1 MVNSVGPVQRSVIV
15 VSADIKEGKY
25 EAFQELMKSEAG
37 LKTTRNYEGC
47 NHVESFFNEE
57 SNKYIV
63 IEHWDSSE
71 LYNAYADWRF
81 NEDPSGLVKEMIPLL
96 NGGENGMED
105 HRQPHQQ
112 NHPRLDQRRIDV
124 AFRHRGT
131 VARPVGQNPAGCE
144 NGEWVHSKS

>member
-1 MVNSVGPVQRSVIV
+1 MTSYHNFDFKDGKISSTGEYFDATGMVNSVGPVQRSVIV

-63 IEHWDSSE
+63 IEHWDSYE

-81 NEDPSGLVKEMIPLL
+81 NEDPSGLVKEMLPLL
-96 NGGENGMED
+96 NGGENGISIFS
-105 HRQPHQQ
+105 
-112 NHPRLDQRRIDV
+112 NNSGYG
-124 AFRHRGT
+124 FY
-131 VARPVGQNPAGCE
+131 
-144 NGEWVHSKS
+144 